1 MGAVTP
7 TIVKQV
13 VQHRGFCV
21 VRSVG
26 DGHSQLDSPQD
37 RVGDNSSTR
46 GWVGMVVPG
55 L

>member
-26 DGHSQLDSPQD
+26 DGHFQLDSPQD
-37 RVGDNSSTR
+37 RVSVNSSR
-46 GWVGMVVPG
+46 QGWVGMVVPG